1 MLRIRLQDREAERR
15 LFTAR
20 SLIAIVVV
28 SLLTVT
34 LVGRFAYVEVWRH
47 RYYVALARDNLTR
60 PLPIIPYRGLILDR
74 HGIVLA
80 DNYPVFTLGI
90 EPDAV
95 HNLPALLTRLK
106 DLVSIDRHDVRVFDR
121 HLHRRSPYS
130 DIILRHNLS
139 TTEAA
144 SIAVH
149 LSSLQGAVLH
159 AQLQRF
165 YPLGGL
171 AVDAVGYVSPRTAA
185 EAARQPRQDRGFID
199 VGQSGLEKVY
209 QRTLMG
215 RIGWTDVEANARGR
229 MVKVLR
235 RIPPRAGDNLYLT
248 LSAQMQAVAEE
259 MLKNRRG
266 AVVAINPR
274 TGAVLVFVSSPN
286 YNPNRFVHGI
296 SRKAYLALL
305 TDPGRPLYDRALNG
319 LYPPGSSIKPFYAY
333 AALQTPWFHPNKRVL
348 CGGTWHI
355 PGNSHL
361 FHDWLPWGMGRIGLQ
376 MGLEES
382 SDVYFYKLAYRQGIA
397 RMARYLTD
405 FGFGRPT
412 GIDLPGESAGIVP
425 TPGWIKA
432 HDAPWYEGE
441 TIITGIGQGPLLVTP
456 LQLADAMAA
465 LANHGIRTRPRLVEG
480 VQNPLTQA
488 VRYLQPQSY
497 PPIPHHRPGSLKV
510 LVHDLTTV
518 ISGPLGTAHIIAHHL
533 PYAIA
538 GKTGTAQLWSVPRGG
553 TYHGPRLHSDAIF
566 TAMAP
571 VPDPRIVVAVVLEH
585 AGFGARSAIPTEI
598 ARALINLDLLG
609 HAHVRNAKAAVIAR
623 FSRERYKTSRDQEAT
638 QVAGFKMPTRHPV
651 IRTFG

>member
-1 MLRIRLQDREAERR
+1 MLRIRLQDSEAERR
-15 LFTAR
+15 LFGTRA
-20 SLIAIVVV
+20 LIAVIVA
-28 SLLTVT
+28 SLLTIT
-34 LVGRFAYVEVWRH
+34 LVGRLAYVEAWRH
-47 RYYVALARDNLTR
+47 RYYAALARDNLTR
-60 PLPIIPYRGLILDR
+60 PLPIIPYRGLIFDR
-74 HGIVLA
+74 RGIVLA
-80 DNYPVFTLGI
+80 DNYPVFTLAI
-90 EPDAV
+90 EPAIV
-95 HNLPALLTRLK
+95 HDLPVLIARLK
-106 DLVSIDRHDVRVFDR
+106 ALISIDGHDVRVFDR
-121 HLHRRSPYS
+121 HLRRSSPYS
-130 DIILRHNLS
+130 DIILRHNLN

-144 SIAVH
+144 RIAVH
-149 LSSLQGAVLH
+149 LSDLRGAILH

-171 AVDAVGYVSPRTAA
+171 AVDAVGYVGPPTAA
-185 EAARQPRQDRGFID
+185 ETTQQPQRDLGFTD

-209 QRTLMG
+209 QRALMG

-229 MVKVLR
+229 VVKVLR
-235 RIPPRAGDNLYLT
+235 RIPPRPGENLYLT

-266 AVVAINPR
+266 AAVALNPR
-274 TGAVLVFVSSPN
+274 TGAVLAFVSSPT
-286 YNPNRFVHGI
+286 YNPNRFVRGI
-296 SRKAYLALL
+296 SHKVYQALMKN
-305 TDPGRPLYDRALNG
+305 PAHPLYDRALNG

-355 PGNSHL
+355 PGSGHL

-376 MGLEES
+376 MALEES
-382 SDVYFYKLAYRQGIA
+382 SDVYFYKLAYRQGIT
-397 RMARYLTD
+397 RMARYLTG

-412 GIDLPGESAGIVP
+412 GIDLPGESAGVVP

-432 HDAPWYEGE
+432 HDSPWYEGE

-465 LANHGIRTRPRLVEG
+465 LANHGIRMRPHLVEG
-480 VQNPLTQA
+480 VQNPLTQV
-488 VRYLQPQSY
+488 VRYLHAQSY
-497 PPIPHHRPGSLKV
+497 PPIPHHRPGSLKA
-510 LVHDLTTV
+510 LLHDLTTV
-518 ISGPLGTAHIIAHHL
+518 VSGPLGTAHIIARHL

-553 TYHGPRLHSDAIF
+553 TYRGPELHSDAIF

-609 HAHVRNAKAAVIAR
+609 HVHVRNAKAAVIAR
-623 FSRERYKTSRDQEAT
+623 FRRERGRARRDRRTT
-638 QVAGFKMPTRHPV
+638 QMAALKIPIRHPV
-651 IRTFG
+651 NEAPG